1 MTLTSLPLVLGI
13 GGAGALGAVAR
24 YFLGRLITERIR
36 VDIPLGTLL
45 INLSGAF
52 FISLI
57 FALVAHKLLSS
68 TLQTLLATGFLGGY
82 TTYSTLNWE
91 TLQLVRDGASTRGWL
106 YLGGT
111 YVLGLGLAALGLS
124 IGGWL

>member
-36 VDIPLGTLL
+36 VNIPLGTLL

-91 TLQLVRDGASTRGWL
+91 TLQLVRDGASVRGWL